1 MIEFLQYPLALLV
14 TLGILVTVHE
24 FGHFVI
30 ARRSGVRVV
39 RFSVGFGRP
48 LWSWHDRHGTEFAIA
63 AIPLGGYVRMLDE
76 REPGVIEVERRPG
89 DLSFNDLSV
98 WWRIAIATGGP
109 LANFLLAML
118 VYWFLFVV
126 GTTGIAPILGA
137 IPAGTPLERGGL
149 AAGREIVAIDGVETR
164 SWQEVTMALAGRLG
178 DSGDLIVRT
187 RVPGAEATLETRVPI
202 ASWHRGVDEPDLLGS
217 LGIVPA
223 LPAILGEVLGDGPA
237 AGAGLRRWDQIV
249 AANDE
254 AVTSWSQWV
263 GVVQRSPGEPLQLR
277 VEREGRE
284 VLLTV
289 TPEARAATDG
299 SMTGYVGVAP
309 YMREIRYGL
318 AGAVPQSIAET
329 WDKTAL
335 TLGLLKKMVVGD
347 VSVKNL
353 SGPITIAK
361 VAGDSAR
368 SGWRFFLSILALLSI
383 SLGVLNLL
391 PIPILDGGHILFCLA
406 EVVRGK
412 PLPERAQIVGTQI
425 GLFLVGGLMILALY
439 NDFSRLF

>member
-1 MIEFLQYPLALLV
+1 VIEFLQYPLALLV

-76 REPGVIEVERRPG
+76 REPGAIEVERRPG
-89 DLSFNDLSV
+89 DLSFNELSV
-98 WWRIAIATGGP
+98 WWRMAIATGGP
-109 LANFLLAML
+109 LANFLLAMV

-126 GTTGIAPILGA
+126 GTTGIAPILGS
-137 IPAGTPLERGGL
+137 IPEGTPLERTEL

-178 DSGDLIVRT
+178 DSGQVLLST
-187 RVPGAEATLETRVPI
+187 RIPGAEATLETSVPI

-237 AGAGLRRWDQIV
+237 AAAGLRRWDQIV
-249 AANDE
+249 ATNDE
-254 AVTSWSQWV
+254 VVTSWSQWV
-263 GVVQRSPGEPLQLR
+263 GIVQRSPGEPLQLR
-277 VEREGRE
+277 IQRDGRE
-284 VLLTV
+284 VMLMV
-289 TPEARAATDG
+289 TPDSRTATDG

-368 SGWRFFLSILALLSI
+368 SGWRFFLGILALLSI
-383 SLGVLNLL
+383 SLAVLNLL

-412 PLPERAQIVGTQI
+412 PLSERTQIVGTQV